1 MILNKNSLQGMK
13 LLEAK
18 LWLSD
23 HYVFHPAY
31 QPQPQHSSYALVD
44 VRLTCA
50 RVRHRMRQQK
60 SFTSEVEKAKQKL
73 RLIHGRVAG

>member
-1 MILNKNSLQGMK
+1 MTIDESKTYLGPRWVL
-13 LLEAK
+13 
-18 LWLSD
+18 
-23 HYVFHPAY
+23 HPAY
-31 QPQPQHSSYALVD
+31 QPQPQHSSYARVD

-73 RLIHGRVAG
+73 RLIHGRVAA